1 MTPLERDI
9 EQLKTKIEQ
18 SDNKIKAI
26 NWNGPIVV
34 GVGSVVIIFLT
45 FIMGFDVTI
54 LFMGL
59 IVALSAVIWAD
70 RKSREMKVLREEMF
84 VNKMRL
90 YTLRKK
96 L

>member
-9 EQLKTKIEQ
+9 EQLKIKIEQ
-18 SDNKIKAI
+18 SDTKIKAI
-26 NWNGPIVV
+26 NWNGPVAV
-34 GVGSVVIIFLT
+34 GVGSIVIIFFT

-54 LFMGL
+54 FFIGL
-59 IVALSAVIWAD
+59 IIALSAVIWAD
-70 RKSREMKVLREEMF
+70 RKSKEMKVLREEIF

-90 YTLRKK
+90 YTLKKK

>member
-9 EQLKTKIEQ
+9 EQLKIKIEQ
-18 SDNKIKAI
+18 SDNQIKAI

-34 GVGSVVIIFLT
+34 GAGGVVIIFLT
-45 FIMGFDVTI
+45 FIRGFDVTI

-59 IVALSAVIWAD
+59 IIALSAVIWAD

>member
-9 EQLKTKIEQ
+9 EQLKIKIEQ
-18 SDNKIKAI
+18 SDTKIKAI
-26 NWNGPIVV
+26 NWNGPVVV
-34 GVGSVVIIFLT
+34 GVGSIVIIFFT

-54 LFMGL
+54 FFIGL
-59 IVALSAVIWAD
+59 IIALSAVIWAD
-70 RKSREMKVLREEMF
+70 RKSKEMKVLREEIF

-90 YTLRKK
+90 YTLKKK

>member
-18 SDNKIKAI
+18 ADNKIKAI

-45 FIMGFDVTI
+45 FIFLTYLVELDI
-54 LFMGL
+54 
-59 IVALSAVIWAD
+59 
-70 RKSREMKVLREEMF
+70 
-84 VNKMRL
+84 
-90 YTLRKK
+90 
-96 L
+96 